1 MLRLVFL
8 ALLLSV
14 VSIVSAQN
22 WVWSQHLGGAIS
34 NHPPSTIVA
43 NAFTSTGELVVSGY
57 NTTEFDC
64 ADTVGGFYSRHDF
77 SGNCNLYQIVSG
89 QPKDVQVDY
98 QDNLLL
104 ISNDNEGMV
113 LAKYNTSNQLVW
125 QTSIAEAYANGLAVD
140 TEGNSF
146 VIATL
151 DSGCAIAPCLN
162 PVSGEYSA
170 ILKFNS
176 NGDCLSAD
184 TVTER
189 VIYNS
194 VCTDS
199 AGNAYV
205 TGAFSETVSLGM
217 FNLTSVGGSDVLV
230 AKFNSAGNCVWA
242 KRGGGPAPNFPNQF
256 TTEQGNDIA
265 FNHSDGL
272 YVTGVASDS
281 ADFGNELLTG
291 SGSSNLLLVKYDLDG
306 NELWAKNYFGGPDQM
321 GLSVTSDLFG
331 NVFLTSAFVWNI
343 NLDGIQIDGYNHF
356 DVLVSR
362 HDSNGNAT
370 WVQKAGS
377 TVWNDYATDIS
388 VQNGSIA
395 VSGKCER
402 DAIFGLDTLFSS
414 GLQNFVALISDQTS
428 ITDEARAQGAVVY
441 PNPTTGLIML
451 KNPTLQE
458 MEVRIL
464 NTLGE
469 QVSQVYSLE
478 NPIRLD
484 LSEHPSGIYFI
495 QLVNTNGT
503 VLPTQKLIL
512 QKH

>member
-1 MLRLVFL
+1 M
-8 ALLLSV
+8 
-14 VSIVSAQN
+14 
-22 WVWSQHLGGAIS
+22 SQ
-34 NHPPSTIVA
+34 
-43 NAFTSTGELVVSGY
+43 
-57 NTTEFDC
+57 
-64 ADTVGGFYSRHDF
+64 
-77 SGNCNLYQIVSG
+77 
-89 QPKDVQVDY
+89 
-98 QDNLLL
+98 
-104 ISNDNEGMV
+104 
-113 LAKYNTSNQLVW
+113 
-125 QTSIAEAYANGLAVD
+125 
-140 TEGNSF
+140 
-146 VIATL
+146 
-151 DSGCAIAPCLN
+151 
-162 PVSGEYSA
+162 
-170 ILKFNS
+170 
-176 NGDCLSAD
+176 
-184 TVTER
+184 
-189 VIYNS
+189 
-194 VCTDS
+194 
-199 AGNAYV
+199 
-205 TGAFSETVSLGM
+205 
-217 FNLTSVGGSDVLV
+217 
-230 AKFNSAGNCVWA
+230 
-242 KRGGGPAPNFPNQF
+242 
-256 TTEQGNDIA
+256 
-265 FNHSDGL
+265 
-272 YVTGVASDS
+272 
-281 ADFGNELLTG
+281 
-291 SGSSNLLLVKYDLDG
+291 
-306 NELWAKNYFGGPDQM
+306 
-321 GLSVTSDLFG
+321 FG